1 MLLFLDVLMSGG
13 MKEPVNFAYV
23 LKVEIQRIKGE
34 DEGVGW
40 LTL

>member
-1 MLLFLDVLMSGG
+1 MSGG

-23 LKVEIQRIKGE
+23 LKVEIQRIKRE